1 VKALFCRPIL
11 TCLILLV
18 GSSAFAG
25 SLCQTRW
32 SEFQT
37 KLAKSEN
44 RLAFV
49 NQPGPM
55 KIGMCWWHSRM
66 QRNANFLLEFRP
78 QSAATGNDG
87 VWQIIKNLSRTD
99 KVQVVPGFA
108 NLQAF
113 SARYSSEMNESM
125 GQWQMSDSFLKFG
138 WANGLGSGESDA
150 GTLSRE
156 MDALYEDV
164 MIKRNVTYQML
175 KMPGFE
181 AHAWLVLNMTK
192 LAGNQGYQ
200 LTVIDSNAYSPQ
212 YYLYTRGMTKFIYRI
227 NGFEQRGMDFVPH
240 TQRDSDFADYQSAL
254 NQACGRR

>member
-1 VKALFCRPIL
+1 MKAPLFCRQIL
-11 TCLILLV
+11 ACVILLA
-18 GSSAFAG
+18 SSSGFAA
-25 SLCQTRW
+25 SLCQTKW
-32 SEFQT
+32 SDFQT
-37 KLAKSEN
+37 KLASVDN

-78 QSAATGNDG
+78 LTQASGANDA
-87 VWQIIKNLSRTD
+87 WQIIKNLSRTD
-99 KVQVVPGFA
+99 VVQVVPGYS
-108 NLQAF
+108 NLAAF
-113 SARYSSEMNESM
+113 SMRYASEMNESM

-138 WANGLGSGESDA
+138 WASGLGSGEADA
-150 GTLSRE
+150 GTLSQE

-181 AHAWLVLNMTK
+181 AHAWLVLNMKK

-200 LTVIDSNAYSPQ
+200 LTVLDSNSRNLQTYT
-212 YYLYTRGMTKFIYRI
+212 YTRDMTKFTYRI
-227 NGFEQRGMDFVPH
+227 DGWPQSGMDFVPH
-240 TQRDSDFADYQSAL
+240 TQRDADFSDYQSAL
-254 NQACGRR
+254 NQACAR